1 MGGFVRVQHRINR
14 RHPVYKEQGAVYIVG
29 VAKICDLILKALLGN
44 YLAHCRLGDMGRRV
58 SHMHLLMTTVS

>member
-1 MGGFVRVQHRINR
+1 
-14 RHPVYKEQGAVYIVG
+14 